1 MENMFLQEAKAI
13 APYLEE
19 AFYHLHRHPE
29 LSCREF
35 ETQKFILAELEK
47 MGIEA
52 QPMADTGVMGI
63 IRGGKPG
70 KTVAFRADMD
80 ALPIQE
86 ETDLPYKSQV
96 DGVMHAC
103 GHDAHITILLGFAKL
118 MVARKAELCGNIKLF
133 FQPAEE
139 KEGGA
144 RRMIAAGCMEN
155 PKVDAVF
162 FSHCTRNLPVGKIMA
177 RTGAV
182 SAASNAFTVTYRG
195 KGCHGAYPSR
205 GIDPIPAACQAVTAI
220 QSIVSRRISPADS
233 AVITVGT
240 LHAGTAP
247 NIIPTE
253 AVFSGTIRT
262 IHPDIRKQAVADLE
276 QVVRGI
282 GAAMN
287 VEVDLFMK
295 EGYAATI
302 NNDAMVELV
311 RSSGAKVVGQEQIV
325 TSASMTLGAEDF
337 AFFCQ
342 EAPGCYYQFGVA
354 SDKHPHAPGHNPK
367 FIVDPDA
374 LPYGA
379 AVYAQIATD
388 FLTQE

>member
-1 MENMFLQEAKAI
+1 MNNPLLQEVKAI
-13 APYLEE
+13 APWLEDIFQRLHRCPELGRQEYKTQALILEE
-19 AFYHLHRHPE
+19 LKK
-29 LSCREF
+29 LG
-35 ETQKFILAELEK
+35 IDAEP
-47 MGIEA
+47 I
-52 QPMADTGVMGI
+52 ADTGVMGL

-80 ALPIQE
+80 ALPVCE
-86 ETDLPYKSQV
+86 ETDLPYKSEI

-103 GHDAHITILLGFAKL
+103 GHDSHITILLGFAKL
-118 MVARKAELCGNIKLF
+118 MAEKKDSLAGNIKLF

-139 KEGGA
+139 KNGGA

-155 PKVDAVF
+155 PRVDAVF
-162 FSHCTRNLPVGKIMA
+162 FSHCTRNYPVGTIYA

-182 SAASNAFTVTYRG
+182 SAASNAFTVTYKG
-195 KGCHGAYPSR
+195 KGCHGAYPHR
-205 GIDPIPAACQAVTAI
+205 GIDPITAACQAVTAI
-220 QSIVSRRISPADS
+220 QTIPSRRISAADA

-240 LHAGTAP
+240 IHAGTAP
-247 NIIPTE
+247 NIVPDE

-262 IHPDIRKQAVADLE
+262 INPATRKQAVADLE

-282 GAAMN
+282 AAAMN
-287 VEVDLFMK
+287 VEVDLFLK

-302 NNDAMVELV
+302 NNDQMVELV
-311 RSSGAKVVGQEQIV
+311 RVSGVKVLGQEKV
-325 TSASMTLGAEDF
+325 MTTSAVTLGAEDF
-337 AFFCQ
+337 AYFC
-342 EAPGCYYQFGVA
+342 EAAPGCYYQFGVA

-367 FIVDPDA
+367 FVVDPDA

-388 FLTQE
+388 FLKG